1 MCVRTRFLR
10 EWFVAAALIGWLLI
24 STAFVAGQT
33 QARLGIVSDW
43 THHHLL
49 YPASND
55 ITVMAGLQNDPRW
68 IHNWYLRHPE
78 AWWPGYGSVSKKH
91 IHRDWSVSLG
101 TASFQPVFDSSFTFT
116 IGAESGF
123 GSLNLI
129 SQGAGS
135 YLATAGTVT
144 VTGAQDI
151 GTYPLYPGGPAI
163 TTSPNGAFLYDN
175 LVFPSANPTLDVD
188 GLLFNNG
195 GGLETNIWGNSAGNY
210 SFYTGL
216 SSGNY
221 PIQITSNGS
230 LIFNV
235 SSKPDPGGGQTYPA
249 KFAFNVNQAPSCA
262 NDFAVIGIPSAP
274 GSTQA
279 NILGLNN
286 LYTTPAG
293 NGFCSGTGPTV
304 KFAYASGS
312 GQVPAS
318 LVISQSG
325 QQIAYIENLGGSSYF
340 HVLTIGTTGSNGT
353 SATAP
358 AVPGTGNNAVDK
370 RVLLSPNGGTTNQ
383 GSTSAPWVVYTQNDT
398 NDVAYVTTHS
408 TAGTGSGYLYKIS
421 NVFHGSTTP
430 TIVWSVPINAVPSTP
445 VYDRISNKVFF
456 TDSNGR
462 IDYVIDTG
470 TTPPVLYGPIVAGGS
485 TSENAVI
492 VDTTHQMVY
501 ASFNSNGTNA
511 IVVQAPTSLASSVT
525 VPVGTRT
532 TTFTGPYA
540 PDFNNAWYTGSG
552 TPLMYV
558 AGTGTGTLPTLYSV
572 GFNGSGV
579 MNNSP
584 STSAALAT
592 GAADSSPVTEFYNS
606 TLGKDLL
613 FVGVTNHCVAT
624 TRGGTAGCVMSLDI
638 TAGFPTI
645 NGSTVAL
652 AATGGTS
659 GIIVDNN
666 SSVAQAASVY
676 YATKTGNT
684 LVKATQSA
692 LQ

>member
-1 MCVRTRFLR
+1 MCARTRFFR
-10 EWFVAAALIGWLLI
+10 ELSVAAALISWFLI
-24 STAFVAGQT
+24 SSSFVAGQA

-55 ITVMAGLQNDPRW
+55 VAVMPGFQNDPRW
-68 IHNWYLRHPE
+68 ILSWYLRHPQ

-91 IHRDWSVSLG
+91 IHRDWSVPLG
-101 TASFQPVFDSSFTFT
+101 TASFQPLFDSSFTFT
-116 IGAESGF
+116 IGAETGF

-135 YLATAGTVT
+135 YLATAGLVT
-144 VTGAQDI
+144 VTGSQDI
-151 GTYPLYPGGPAI
+151 GTYPLYPGGPAV

-175 LVFPSANPTLDVD
+175 LVFPAANPTLDVD

-216 SSGNY
+216 GGGNY

-230 LIFNV
+230 LTFNV
-235 SSKPDPGGGQTYPA
+235 ASKPDPGGGQTYPA
-249 KFAFNVNQAPSCA
+249 KFVFDVNQAPSCA

-286 LYTTPAG
+286 LYSNTNRTGYCPTA
-293 NGFCSGTGPTV
+293 GPTV
-304 KFAYASGS
+304 MFAYASGS

-325 QQIAYIENLGGSSYF
+325 QQIAYIENLAGSSYF
-340 HVLTIGTTGSNGT
+340 HVLTIGTTGSNGG
-353 SATAP
+353 SATTP
-358 AVPGTGNNAVDK
+358 AVPGSGNNAVDN
-370 RVLLSPNGGTTNQ
+370 RVLLSPDGGTTNQ
-383 GSTSAPWVVYTQNDT
+383 GSTSAPWVVYTPNDA
-398 NDVAYVTTHS
+398 NDVAYVTTYS

-470 TTPPVLYGPIVAGGS
+470 TPSVFYGPIMASGS
-485 TSENAVI
+485 TSENAVV

-501 ASFNSNGTNA
+501 ASFNSNGSNA
-511 IVVQAPTSLASSVT
+511 IVVQAPTSLASSVS

-532 TTFTGPYA
+532 TIYTGPYT

-579 MNNSP
+579 MNS
-584 STSAALAT
+584 STSGSAALAT

-606 TLGKDLL
+606 TLSKDFL

-638 TAGFPTI
+638 TGGFPTI
-645 NGSTVAL
+645 NASTIAL

-659 GIIVDNN
+659 GMIVDNN
-666 SSVAQAASVY
+666 SNVAQGASIY
-676 YATKTGNT
+676 YATKTGST